1 MRPLATVIGSSL
13 LLVGACA
20 AGGTGEERPAASNRA
35 AGLVESLP
43 SAVATVRT
51 AGWWSEAGREG
62 PYRIVITEHGFDK
75 IVSRLYLQWLELL
88 GEASGLRV
96 LTTVG
101 FDQLNEVPLYQLE
114 IVAIREL
121 PDRLEVEL
129 EGSSLYTGEK
139 RLFVL
144 RAGPPAVASLQRE
157 PGP

>member
-1 MRPLATVIGSSL
+1 MRPFATIIGSSL
-13 LLVGACA
+13 LLVCACA
-20 AGGTGEERPAASNRA
+20 ASGPGEEQTATSHHA
-35 AGLVESLP
+35 AGMVESLP
-43 SAVATVRT
+43 TAVATVRT

-75 IVSRLYLQWLELL
+75 IVSRLYLQWLELV
-88 GEASGLRV
+88 GETTGVRV

-114 IVAIREL
+114 ILAIREL

-139 RLFVL
+139 RPFLL
-144 RAGPPAVASLQRE
+144 RAGPPAVASLQGQ
-157 PGP
+157 P

>member
-1 MRPLATVIGSSL
+1 M
-13 LLVGACA
+13 
-20 AGGTGEERPAASNRA
+20 
-35 AGLVESLP
+35 VESLP
-43 SAVATVRT
+43 TAVATVRT

-75 IVSRLYLQWLELL
+75 IVSRLYLQWLELV
-88 GEASGLRV
+88 GASSGTRI

-114 IVAIREL
+114 ILAIREL

-139 RLFVL
+139 RLFLL
-144 RAGPPAVASLQRE
+144 RAGPPAVASLQGQ
-157 PGP
+157 P

>member
-1 MRPLATVIGSSL
+1 MRPFATIIGSSL

-20 AGGTGEERPAASNRA
+20 VSGPGEEQTATSNHA
-35 AGLVESLP
+35 AGMVESLP
-43 SAVATVRT
+43 TAVATVRT

-75 IVSRLYLQWLELL
+75 IVSRLYLQWLELV
-88 GEASGLRV
+88 GASSGTRI

-114 IVAIREL
+114 ILAIREL

-139 RLFVL
+139 RHFLL
-144 RAGPPAVASLQRE
+144 RAGPPAVASLQGQ
-157 PGP
+157 P